1 MSDEVTALL
10 LEWGRGDKAALD
22 RLAPL
27 IYDELHRKAE
37 RHMRSERGEHTLQP
51 TALVNEAFL
60 RLVDQQRVA
69 WQNRAHFLAI
79 ASRQMRRILVDH
91 ARARQ
96 SKKRRSSARVTF
108 DEAGTPATEKPAD
121 VLALE
126 DALQRFAELD
136 ERKSRVVECRV
147 FGGMTIE
154 ETAAALG
161 VSTGTV
167 ITDYRAARAWL
178 LKELRRDSHPGEG
191 GAC

>member
-1 MSDEVTALL
+1 LT
-10 LEWGRGDKAALD
+10 
-22 RLAPL
+22 
-27 IYDELHRKAE
+27 
-37 RHMRSERGEHTLQP
+37 
-51 TALVNEAFL
+51 
-60 RLVDQQRVA
+60 QR
-69 WQNRAHFLAI
+69 NGHDI
-79 ASRQMRRILVDH
+79 GTS
-91 ARARQ
+91 ARPGPRPSQ
-96 SKKRRSSARVTF
+96 EPGKSRRSSFSSQARVTF

-167 ITDYRAARAWL
+167 ITDYRAARGKA
-178 LKELRRDSHPGEG
+178 LRTPGT
-191 GAC
+191 AVYTLNRPFWR